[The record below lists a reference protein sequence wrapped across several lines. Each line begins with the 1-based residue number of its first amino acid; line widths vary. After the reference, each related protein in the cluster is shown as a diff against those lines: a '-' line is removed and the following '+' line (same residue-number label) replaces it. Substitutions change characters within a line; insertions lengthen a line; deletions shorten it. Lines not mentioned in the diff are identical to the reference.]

1 MSPTTSP
8 SGSDPIKGTPPSK
21 GMANSPKVSNTAPK
35 EGTPAS
41 DEFVIASEVQRVD
54 NPPSAPVR
62 ESLASTVTQFLQRRT
77 GNKPE
82 VLDRALEIL
91 GIENN
96 DEPGG
101 PITSA

>member
-1 MSPTTSP
+1 MSPTTPP
-8 SGSDPIKGTPPSK
+8 SGSDPINSGITPPPVGRQIKNNQTTGPS
-21 GMANSPKVSNTAPK
+21 GSGQT
-35 EGTPAS
+35 
-41 DEFVIASEVQRVD
+41 DEVVIASEVQRVD
-54 NPPSAPVR
+54 TTSAPAR
-62 ESLASTVTQFLQRRT
+62 ESLASTVAQFLQRRI

-91 GIENN
+91 GIESN